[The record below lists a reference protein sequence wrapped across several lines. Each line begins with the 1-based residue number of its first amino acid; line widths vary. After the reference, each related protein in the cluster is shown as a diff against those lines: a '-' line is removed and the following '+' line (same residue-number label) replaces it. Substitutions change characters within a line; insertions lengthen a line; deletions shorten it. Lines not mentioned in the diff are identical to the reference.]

1 MAWSQSTDPAS
12 REQLELRVIMIY
24 AEAEIRKLWKC
35 REDGFLVNRIAGSRE
50 IYMN

>member
-24 AEAEIRKLWKC
+24 TEAANTKLWKC
-35 REDGFLVNRIAGSRE
+35 GNVAVLVE
-50 IYMN
+50 HEQ